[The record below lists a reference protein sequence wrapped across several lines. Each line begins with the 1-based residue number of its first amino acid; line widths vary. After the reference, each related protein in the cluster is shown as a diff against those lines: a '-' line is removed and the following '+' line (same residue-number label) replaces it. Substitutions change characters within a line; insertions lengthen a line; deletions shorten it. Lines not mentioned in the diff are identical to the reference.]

1 MSFCRPPATVKSA
14 CAASHNP
21 MLLRPHFSTGSASPY
36 PSACASPITS
46 CQHLL
51 QAPDCQ
57 KCSDDFLAKV
67 LICLDPTVDSAQVG
81 LAAISGSPW
90 QNPTQVAD
98 NAIRRQLRI
107 FVGRPGAVHPD
118 AIEAKGLGAGD

>member
-14 CAASHNP
+14 CAASHSP

-81 LAAISGSPW
+81 LGPAGAARKLIDRLDIARVDGVLDPI
-90 QNPTQVAD
+90 V
-98 NAIRRQLRI
+98 LR
-107 FVGRPGAVHPD
+107 FEGEVLVG
-118 AIEAKGLGAGD
+118 